1 MELYFGSE
9 VLAFRT
15 QTDLQKRED
24 LLILVLDHGRKIR
37 RETIGRALT
46 KRTQGVARPVSLLV

>member
-9 VLAFRT
+9 VLAFRA

-24 LLILVLDHGRKIR
+24 LLILVLDRGRKIS

-46 KRTQGVARPVSLLV
+46 KRTQGVARPG